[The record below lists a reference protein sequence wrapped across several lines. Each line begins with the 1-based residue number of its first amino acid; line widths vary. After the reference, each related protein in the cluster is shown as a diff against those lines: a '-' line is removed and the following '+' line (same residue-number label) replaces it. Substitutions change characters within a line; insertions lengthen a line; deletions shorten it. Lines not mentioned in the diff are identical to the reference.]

1 MWQMVTKLPGR
12 QVRTESG
19 CATRISVSYG
29 CSTMFS
35 ACHEE
40 WRTCCTSA
48 WFLRNNNPHFSTRV
62 ILFVPEDL
70 WLRPSKGVGCQSTSF
85 PAGRSARCY
94 CRRTSSKRRL
104 ISVKI

>member
-1 MWQMVTKLPGR
+1 MVTKLP
-12 QVRTESG
+12 VRTKSG

-29 CSTMFS
+29 CSTMFP

-40 WRTCCTSA
+40 WRTCYTSASSA
-48 WFLRNNNPHFSTRV
+48 WFLRNNNFSTRV
-62 ILFVPEDL
+62 ILFVSEDL
-70 WLRPSKGVGCQSTSF
+70 WLRPSKGVGCESTSF

-94 CRRTSSKRRL
+94 CRRTSSKRWL